1 MMQDDNQPSQVNNK
15 KLFLGSL
22 PWSLTQEALTELAS
36 QYGEVVEAVIITDKY
51 SGRSKGFGFVEYT
64 TDEAAAEA
72 VEALNESEIDGRQIF
87 VNIAKPKAPRSDRPR
102 RSFDRNDRRD
112 NDRDDRRGGDRY

>member
-1 MMQDDNQPSQVNNK
+1 MQDDNQPSQVNNK

-112 NDRDDRRGGDRY
+112 NDRNDRRGGDRY

>member
-112 NDRDDRRGGDRY
+112 NDRNDRRGGDRY